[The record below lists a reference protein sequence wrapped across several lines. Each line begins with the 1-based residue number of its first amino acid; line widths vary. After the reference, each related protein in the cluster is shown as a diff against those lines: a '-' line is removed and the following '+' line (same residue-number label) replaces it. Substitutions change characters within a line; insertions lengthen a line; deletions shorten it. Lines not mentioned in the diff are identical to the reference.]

1 MLLSISLKLVFGLVS
16 LMLVTRVLG
25 KKALAD
31 VTPFDLIYT
40 LVLGG
45 ILEESIYDD
54 KLNIGHL
61 VFALFLWAVL
71 IYIIERIVQ
80 KNTKVSRLLKG
91 EPSVII
97 RDGVINL
104 KALSKNHIEME
115 QLRTMLRQQQCF
127 SLENAKHVIL
137 ESAGQVSV
145 LKKSQEDSYIS
156 LMLVDHGIIQDRVL
170 ETHGLTRKWL
180 LDNLNK
186 EGYTILQEIIYVEWS
201 AEKAFYILTNHDVM
215 NKDYCIDPE

>member
-54 KLNIGHL
+54 KINIGHL
-61 VFALFLWAVL
+61 VFALFLWGVL

-91 EPSVII
+91 EPSIII

-104 KALSKNHIEME
+104 KALYKNHIEME

-186 EGYTILQEIIYVEWS
+186 EGYTILHEIIYVEWS
-201 AEKAFYILTNHDVM
+201 EEKGFYILTNRDVT
-215 NKDYCIDPE
+215 NTNYCIDG

>member
-1 MLLSISLKLVFGLVS
+1 MILSISLKLVFGLVS

-215 NKDYCIDPE
+215 NKDYCIDG

>member
-61 VFALFLWAVL
+61 VFALFLWAAL

-80 KNTKVSRLLKG
+80 KNTRVSRLLKG

-186 EGYTILQEIIYVEWS
+186 EGYTILHEIIYVEWS
-201 AEKAFYILTNHDVM
+201 TEKAFYILTNHDVM
-215 NKDYCIDPE
+215 NKDYCIDG

>member
-1 MLLSISLKLVFGLVS
+1 MLLTISLKLVFGLVS

-54 KLNIGHL
+54 KINIEHL
-61 VFALFLWAVL
+61 VFALFLWGVL

-97 RDGVINL
+97 RDGVVNL

-137 ESAGQVSV
+137 ESAGQLSV
-145 LKKSQEDSYIS
+145 LKKSQEDNHIA

-186 EGYTILQEIIYVEWS
+186 EGYTILHEIIYVEWS
-201 AEKAFYILTNHDVM
+201 EEKGFYILTNREVT
-215 NKDYCIDPE
+215 NTNYCIDG

>member
-1 MLLSISLKLVFGLVS
+1 MLLSISLKLVFCLVS

-61 VFALFLWAVL
+61 VFALFLWAAL

-80 KNTKVSRLLKG
+80 KNTRVSRLLKG

-170 ETHGLTRKWL
+170 ETHSLTRKWL
-180 LDNLNK
+180 LDNLIK
-186 EGYTILQEIIYVEWS
+186 EGYTILHEIIYVEWS
-201 AEKAFYILTNHDVM
+201 GEKAFYILTNHDVM
-215 NKDYCIDPE
+215 NKDYCIDG

>member
-54 KLNIGHL
+54 KINTGHL
-61 VFALFLWAVL
+61 VFALFLWGVL

-91 EPSVII
+91 EPSII
-97 RDGVINL
+97 VRDGVINL

-186 EGYTILQEIIYVEWS
+186 EGYTILHEIICRVVCGKGVLYS
-201 AEKAFYILTNHDVM
+201 NQS
-215 NKDYCIDPE
+215 

>member
-61 VFALFLWAVL
+61 VFALFLWAAL

-80 KNTKVSRLLKG
+80 KNTRVSRLLKG

-104 KALSKNHIEME
+104 KALSKNHIEIE

-137 ESAGQVSV
+137 ESAGQFSV

-156 LMLVDHGIIQDRVL
+156 SMLVDNGIIQDRVL

-186 EGYTILQEIIYVEWS
+186 EGYTILHEIIYVEWS
-201 AEKAFYILTNHDVM
+201 TEKAFYILTNHDVT
-215 NKDYCIDPE
+215 NKDYCIDG

>member
-1 MLLSISLKLVFGLVS
+1 MLLSISLKLIFGLVS

-61 VFALFLWAVL
+61 VFALFLWAAL
-71 IYIIERIVQ
+71 IYTIERIVQ
-80 KNTKVSRLLKG
+80 KNTRMSRLLKG

-137 ESAGQVSV
+137 ESAGQLSV
-145 LKKSQEDSYIS
+145 LKKSQEDNHIA

-180 LDNLNK
+180 LDDLNK
-186 EGYTILQEIIYVEWS
+186 EGYTILHEIIYVEWS
-201 AEKAFYILTNHDVM
+201 EEKGFYILTNRDVT
-215 NKDYCIDPE
+215 NTNYCIDG

>member
-1 MLLSISLKLVFGLVS
+1 M
-16 LMLVTRVLG
+16 
-25 KKALAD
+25 
-31 VTPFDLIYT
+31 
-40 LVLGG
+40 
-45 ILEESIYDD
+45 
-54 KLNIGHL
+54 
-61 VFALFLWAVL
+61 
-71 IYIIERIVQ
+71 
-80 KNTKVSRLLKG
+80 SRLLKG
-91 EPSVII
+91 EPAVII

-145 LKKSQEDSYIS
+145 LKKSQEDNHIA
-156 LMLVDHGIIQDRVL
+156 LMLVDHGIIQARVL

-186 EGYTILQEIIYVEWS
+186 EGYTILHEIIYVEWS
-201 AEKAFYILTNHDVM
+201 EEKGFYILTNREVT
-215 NKDYCIDPE
+215 NTNYCIDG

>member
-215 NKDYCIDPE
+215 NKDYCIDG

>member
-54 KLNIGHL
+54 KINIGHL
-61 VFALFLWAVL
+61 VFALFLWGVL
-71 IYIIERIVQ
+71 IYLIERIVQ

-97 RDGVINL
+97 SDGVINL

-115 QLRTMLRQQQCF
+115 QLRSMLRQQQCF

-145 LKKSQEDSYIS
+145 LKKSQENNHIA

-186 EGYTILQEIIYVEWS
+186 ESYTILHEIIYVEWS
-201 AEKAFYILTNHDVM
+201 ADKAFYILTNHDVM
-215 NKDYCIDPE
+215 NKNYYIDG

>member
-61 VFALFLWAVL
+61 VCPISMGSPYLHH
-71 IYIIERIVQ
+71 R
-80 KNTKVSRLLKG
+80 KNSAEKYKG
-91 EPSVII
+91 EPFIK
-97 RDGVINL
+97 R
-104 KALSKNHIEME
+104 
-115 QLRTMLRQQQCF
+115 
-127 SLENAKHVIL
+127 
-137 ESAGQVSV
+137 
-145 LKKSQEDSYIS
+145 
-156 LMLVDHGIIQDRVL
+156 
-170 ETHGLTRKWL
+170 
-180 LDNLNK
+180 
-186 EGYTILQEIIYVEWS
+186 
-201 AEKAFYILTNHDVM
+201 
-215 NKDYCIDPE
+215 

>member
-61 VFALFLWAVL
+61 VFALFLWAAL

-80 KNTKVSRLLKG
+80 KNTRMSRLLKG

-186 EGYTILQEIIYVEWS
+186 EGYTILHEIIYVEWS
-201 AEKAFYILTNHDVM
+201 EEKGFYILTNRDVT
-215 NKDYCIDPE
+215 NKNYCIDG

>member
-61 VFALFLWAVL
+61 VFALFLWGVL

-80 KNTKVSRLLKG
+80 KNTRVSRLLKG

-97 RDGVINL
+97 RDGVVNL

-145 LKKSQEDSYIS
+145 LKKSQEDNHIA

-186 EGYTILQEIIYVEWS
+186 EGYTILHEIIYVEWS
-201 AEKAFYILTNHDVM
+201 EEKGFYILTNREVT
-215 NKDYCIDPE
+215 NTNYCIDG

>member
-31 VTPFDLIYT
+31 VTP
-40 LVLGG
+40 
-45 ILEESIYDD
+45 
-54 KLNIGHL
+54 
-61 VFALFLWAVL
+61 
-71 IYIIERIVQ
+71 
-80 KNTKVSRLLKG
+80 
-91 EPSVII
+91 
-97 RDGVINL
+97 DGVINL

-127 SLENAKHVIL
+127 SLENAKHIIL

-145 LKKSQEDSYIS
+145 LKNSQEDSYIS

-186 EGYTILQEIIYVEWS
+186 EGYTLLHEIIYVEWS

-215 NKDYCIDPE
+215 NKDYRIDG

>member
-61 VFALFLWAVL
+61 VFALFLWAAL

-80 KNTKVSRLLKG
+80 KNTRVSRLLKG

-145 LKKSQEDSYIS
+145 LKNSQEDSYIS

-186 EGYTILQEIIYVEWS
+186 EGYTILHEIIYVEWS
-201 AEKAFYILTNHDVM
+201 AEKAFYILTHHDVM
-215 NKDYCIDPE
+215 NKDYCIDG

>member
-61 VFALFLWAVL
+61 VFALFLWAAL

-80 KNTKVSRLLKG
+80 KNTRVSRLLKG

-115 QLRTMLRQQQCF
+115 QLKTMLRQQKCF

-145 LKKSQEDSYIS
+145 LKNSQEDSYIS

-170 ETHGLTRKWL
+170 ETHGLTRK
-180 LDNLNK
+180 
-186 EGYTILQEIIYVEWS
+186 
-201 AEKAFYILTNHDVM
+201 
-215 NKDYCIDPE
+215 

>member
-61 VFALFLWAVL
+61 VFALFLWAAL

-80 KNTKVSRLLKG
+80 KNTRVSRLLKG

-170 ETHGLTRKWL
+170 ETHSLTRKWL
-180 LDNLNK
+180 LDNLIK
-186 EGYTILQEIIYVEWS
+186 ESYTILHEIIYVEWS

-215 NKDYCIDPE
+215 NKDYCIDG

>member
-54 KLNIGHL
+54 KINIGHL

-80 KNTKVSRLLKG
+80 KNTRVSRLLKG

-186 EGYTILQEIIYVEWS
+186 EGYTTLHEIIYVEWS

-215 NKDYCIDPE
+215 NKDYCIDG

>member
-54 KLNIGHL
+54 KINIGHL
-61 VFALFLWAVL
+61 VFALFLWGVL

-91 EPSVII
+91 EPSII
-97 RDGVINL
+97 VRDGVINL

-186 EGYTILQEIIYVEWS
+186 EGYTILHEIIYVEWS
-201 AEKAFYILTNHDVM
+201 EEKGFYILTHHDVM
-215 NKDYCIDPE
+215 NKDYCIDG

>member
-61 VFALFLWAVL
+61 VFALFLWAAL

-80 KNTKVSRLLKG
+80 KNTRVSRLLKG

-104 KALSKNHIEME
+104 KALSKNHIEIE

-156 LMLVDHGIIQDRVL
+156 SMLVDNGIIQDRVL

-186 EGYTILQEIIYVEWS
+186 EGYTILHEIIYVEWS
-201 AEKAFYILTNHDVM
+201 TEKAFYILTNHDVT
-215 NKDYCIDPE
+215 NKDYCIDG

>member
-61 VFALFLWAVL
+61 VFALFLWAAL

-80 KNTKVSRLLKG
+80 KNTRVSRLLKG

-170 ETHGLTRKWL
+170 ETHSLTRKWL
-180 LDNLNK
+180 LDNLIK
-186 EGYTILQEIIYVEWS
+186 ESYTILHEIIYVEWS
-201 AEKAFYILTNHDVM
+201 AEKAFYILTHHDVM
-215 NKDYCIDPE
+215 NKDYCIDG

>member
-61 VFALFLWAVL
+61 VFALFLWAAL

-80 KNTKVSRLLKG
+80 KNTRVSRLLKG

-97 RDGVINL
+97 RGGVINL
-104 KALSKNHIEME
+104 KSAL
-115 QLRTMLRQQQCF
+115 
-127 SLENAKHVIL
+127 
-137 ESAGQVSV
+137 
-145 LKKSQEDSYIS
+145 
-156 LMLVDHGIIQDRVL
+156 
-170 ETHGLTRKWL
+170 
-180 LDNLNK
+180 
-186 EGYTILQEIIYVEWS
+186 
-201 AEKAFYILTNHDVM
+201 
-215 NKDYCIDPE
+215 

>member
-54 KLNIGHL
+54 KINIGHL
-61 VFALFLWAVL
+61 VFALFLWGVL

-91 EPSVII
+91 EPSII
-97 RDGVINL
+97 VRDGVINL

-186 EGYTILQEIIYVEWS
+186 EGYTILHEIIYVEWS
-201 AEKAFYILTNHDVM
+201 EEKGFYILTNRDVT
-215 NKDYCIDPE
+215 NKNYCIDG

>member
-1 MLLSISLKLVFGLVS
+1 MLLSISLKLFFGLVS

-54 KLNIGHL
+54 KINIGHL
-61 VFALFLWAVL
+61 VFALFLWGVL

-91 EPSVII
+91 EPSII
-97 RDGVINL
+97 VRDGVINL

-145 LKKSQEDSYIS
+145 LKKSQEDNHIA

-186 EGYTILQEIIYVEWS
+186 EGYTILHEIIYVEWS
-201 AEKAFYILTNHDVM
+201 AEKAFYILTNLDVT
-215 NKDYCIDPE
+215 NKNYCIDG

>member
-54 KLNIGHL
+54 KINIGHL
-61 VFALFLWAVL
+61 VFALFLWGVL

-91 EPSVII
+91 EPSII
-97 RDGVINL
+97 VRDGVINL

-186 EGYTILQEIIYVEWS
+186 EGYTILHEIIYVEWS
-201 AEKAFYILTNHDVM
+201 EEKGFYILTNRDVT
-215 NKDYCIDPE
+215 NKYYCIDG

>member
-1 MLLSISLKLVFGLVS
+1 MLLSIILKLVFGLVS

-54 KLNIGHL
+54 KINIGHL
-61 VFALFLWAVL
+61 VFALFLWGVL

-91 EPSVII
+91 EPSII
-97 RDGVINL
+97 VRDGVINL

-186 EGYTILQEIIYVEWS
+186 EGYTILHEIIYVEWS

-215 NKDYCIDPE
+215 NKDYCIDG

>member
-80 KNTKVSRLLKG
+80 KNTRVSRLLKG

-145 LKKSQEDSYIS
+145 LKESQEDSYIS

-215 NKDYCIDPE
+215 NKDYCIDG

>member
-1 MLLSISLKLVFGLVS
+1 MLLSIILKLVFGLVS
-16 LMLVTRVLG
+16 LMLVTRILG

-31 VTPFDLIYT
+31 ITPFDLIYT

-45 ILEESIYDD
+45 ILEESIYDENI
-54 KLNIGHL
+54 NIGHL
-61 VFALFLWAVL
+61 VFAIFLWGVL
-71 IYIIERIVQ
+71 IYLIERIVQ

-97 RDGVINL
+97 SDGIINL

-115 QLRTMLRQQQCF
+115 QLRSMLRQQQCF

-145 LKKSQEDSYIS
+145 LKKSQEDNHIA

-186 EGYTILQEIIYVEWS
+186 EGYTILHEIIYVEWS
-201 AEKAFYILTNHDVM
+201 AKKSFYILTNLDVT
-215 NKDYCIDPE
+215 NKNYCIDG

>member
-61 VFALFLWAVL
+61 VFALFLWAAL

-80 KNTKVSRLLKG
+80 KNTRVSRLLKG

-115 QLRTMLRQQQCF
+115 QLRTTLRQQQCF

-145 LKKSQEDSYIS
+145 LKNSQEDSYIS

-186 EGYTILQEIIYVEWS
+186 EGYTILHEIIYVEWS

-215 NKDYCIDPE
+215 NKDYCIDG

>member
-54 KLNIGHL
+54 KINIGHL
-61 VFALFLWAVL
+61 VFALFLWGAL

-91 EPSVII
+91 EPSII
-97 RDGVINL
+97 VRDGVINL

-115 QLRTMLRQQQCF
+115 QLRIMLRQQQCF

-145 LKKSQEDSYIS
+145 LKKSQEDNHIA

-186 EGYTILQEIIYVEWS
+186 EGYTIL
-201 AEKAFYILTNHDVM
+201 H
-215 NKDYCIDPE
+215 

>member
-61 VFALFLWAVL
+61 VFALFLWGVL

-80 KNTKVSRLLKG
+80 KNTRVSRLLKG

-97 RDGVINL
+97 RDGVVNL

-156 LMLVDHGIIQDRVL
+156 LMLVDNGIIQDRVL

-186 EGYTILQEIIYVEWS
+186 EGYTILHEIIYVEWS
-201 AEKAFYILTNHDVM
+201 EEKGFYILTNREVT
-215 NKDYCIDPE
+215 NTNYCIDG

>member
-54 KLNIGHL
+54 KINIGHL
-61 VFALFLWAVL
+61 VFALFLWGVL

-91 EPSVII
+91 EPSII
-97 RDGVINL
+97 VRDGVINL

-115 QLRTMLRQQQCF
+115 QLRSMLRQQQCF

-186 EGYTILQEIIYVEWS
+186 EGYTILHEIIYVEWS
-201 AEKAFYILTNHDVM
+201 EEKGFYILTNRDVT
-215 NKDYCIDPE
+215 NKNYCIDG